1 MLKKPSKKP
10 TKHPTAGP
18 PKLINRPYIDLV
30 TDLPFAYVYILSYV
44 HLTSITRL
52 LAVGLTGLL
61 HPLCFPDFDLGWLAW
76 GFLVPL
82 HWALTD
88 LTTGKAFRYGWLAG
102 TIAFAGTIPWVI
114 TAMNQFGQI
123 PLAIS
128 ALLML
133 LLATY
138 LGLFVGGYAWGYA
151 RLLQGYPSWLWLGA
165 PSLWVSL
172 EYLRTY
178 AFSGFPWTL
187 LGYSQYQW
195 LSVIQVSDI
204 AGVYGVSFLIV
215 MSNVIVTSIVL
226 WMWKIWRQKESRAAF
241 FPWQPTLTFLV
252 ILSTTLAYGHWQIKQ
267 QALLDKS
274 DKSLALGL
282 VQPNISQD
290 KKWDA
295 AYIDETLRRY
305 TTLSQQT
312 GQDLDLLIWPEA
324 ATPFFFE
331 KEPAYQKIILS
342 ILRDSQSP
350 LLFGS
355 PTLRFKPDG
364 KPYLLNSAYILSPDT
379 LLTGRYDKRHL
390 VPFGEYV
397 PLKSLLFFLE
407 KLVVGIGDFKPGQ
420 GSMTL
425 RLPDSSEAVQ
435 PSFGVPICYE
445 IIFPDLVRRMAK
457 EGANFLVTLT
467 NDAWFGD
474 SSAPYQHFSM
484 TVFRAVENHLAVA
497 RAANTGISGL
507 IAPDGRILTETRI
520 FTKQAVTGSIPLRT
534 SSPTFYTL
542 YGDVFSWGCVILTGL
557 FFIACR
563 RKTASQ
569 QEHHISSHKT

>member
-1 MLKKPSKKP
+1 
-10 TKHPTAGP
+10 
-18 PKLINRPYIDLV
+18 V
-30 TDLPFAYVYILSYV
+30 Q
-44 HLTSITRL
+44 LTLLTRL
-52 LAVGLTGLL
+52 FAAGLTGLL

-82 HWALTD
+82 HWALTG
-88 LTTGKAFRYGWLAG
+88 LTTAKAFRYGWLAG

-114 TAMNQFGQI
+114 TAMNQFGQV

-138 LGLFVGGYAWGYA
+138 LGLFVGGYAWGFA
-151 RLLQGYPSWLWLGA
+151 LLHRGYPGWLWLGA

-178 AFSGFPWTL
+178 ALSGFPWTL
-187 LGYSQYQW
+187 LGYSQYHW
-195 LSVIQVSDI
+195 LSVIQVSDM
-204 AGVYGVSFLIV
+204 AGVYGVSFLVV
-215 MSNVIVTSIVL
+215 MSNVMITAILTWL
-226 WMWKIWRQKESRAAF
+226 WSRKDGAVAS
-241 FPWQPTLTFLV
+241 FPWQTALTVLI

-267 QALLDKS
+267 QAMLDTS
-274 DKSLALGL
+274 SRSLSLGL
-282 VQPNISQD
+282 IQPNISQD
-290 KKWDA
+290 KKWDT
-295 AYIDETLRRY
+295 AYINETLRRY
-305 TTLSQQT
+305 TSLSQQT
-312 GQDLDLLIWPEA
+312 GQHLGLLIWPEA

-355 PTLRFKPDG
+355 PTLRFEPDG
-364 KPYLLNSAYILSPDT
+364 RPYLLNSAYILSPEK

-397 PLKSLLFFLE
+397 PLKSFLFFLE
-407 KLVVGIGDFKPGQ
+407 KLVVGIGDFKPGH
-420 GSMTL
+420 GPMTL
-425 RLPDSSEAVQ
+425 RLPDSSEKDQ
-435 PSFGVPICYE
+435 PSFGVPICFE

-474 SSAPYQHFSM
+474 SAAPYQHFSM
-484 TVFRAVENHLAVA
+484 AVFRAVENHLAVA

-507 IAPDGRILTETRI
+507 IAPDGRILAKTPI
-520 FTKQAVTGSIPLRT
+520 FTEQAITGTIPLRT
-534 SSPTFYTL
+534 SPPTFYTQ
-542 YGDVFSWGCVILTGL
+542 YGDVFSWGCVILTGFL
-557 FFIACR
+557 FIGC
-563 RKTASQ
+563 RKTASLKRDRT
-569 QEHHISSHKT
+569 HSSHQT

>member
-1 MLKKPSKKP
+1 M
-10 TKHPTAGP
+10 
-18 PKLINRPYIDLV
+18 
-30 TDLPFAYVYILSYV
+30 YILLWCSYPP
-44 HLTSITRL
+44 LTRL

-76 GFLVPL
+76 GCLVPL

-88 LTTGKAFRYGWLAG
+88 LTTSKAFRYGWLAG
-102 TIAFAGTIPWVI
+102 TIAFVGTIPWVI
-114 TAMNQFGQI
+114 TAMNQYGQV

-133 LLATY
+133 LLAAY
-138 LGLFVGGYAWGYA
+138 LGLYVGAYAWGYA
-151 RLLQGYPSWLWLGA
+151 LLHRGHPSLIWLGA

-178 AFSGFPWTL
+178 AFSGFPWAL

-195 LSVIQVSDI
+195 LPVIQVSDMT
-204 AGVYGVSFLIV
+204 GVYGVSFLVV
-215 MSNVIVTSIVL
+215 MVNVAITSISQWIVHRKDEL
-226 WMWKIWRQKESRAAF
+226 SIAF
-241 FPWQPTLTFLV
+241 PKQQAIGV
-252 ILSTTLAYGHWQIKQ
+252 ILILSISLAYGHWQIKQ
-267 QALLDKS
+267 QAILDQS
-274 DKSLALGL
+274 ATSLSIGL

-290 KKWDA
+290 KKWDQT
-295 AYIDETLRRY
+295 YINETLKRY

-312 GQDLDLLIWPEA
+312 GKNLDLLIWPEA

-342 ILRDSQSP
+342 LLQENQSP

-355 PTLRFKPDG
+355 PTLRFETDG
-364 KPYLLNSAYILSPDT
+364 KPYLLNSAYILSPEH
-379 LLTGRYDKRHL
+379 LVTGRYDKRHL

-420 GSMTL
+420 GPLTL
-425 RLPDSSEAVQ
+425 KLPDQ
-435 PSFGVPICYE
+435 PSELHATVGIPICFE
-445 IIFPDLVRRMAK
+445 IIFPNLVRHMAN
-457 EGANFLVTLT
+457 EGANILVTLT

-484 TVFRAVENHLAVA
+484 AVFRAVENHLAVA
-497 RAANTGISGL
+497 RAANTGISGV
-507 IAPDGRILTETRI
+507 IAPDGGIVTKTSI
-520 FTKQAVTGSIPLRT
+520 FTQEALTTSIPLRRAKP
-534 SSPTFYTL
+534 SFYTQF
-542 YGDVFSWGCVILTGL
+542 GDVFSWGCVILTGIFL
-557 FFIACR
+557 LSYR
-563 RKTASQ
+563 MTASDQ
-569 QEHHISSHKT
+569 HAQNISSHKT